1 VSAALTTTPAAAV
14 SEKAAVA
21 AEAKPIAEAKP
32 EDPRWWNVLDLACL
46 LTAEL
51 AIPAFTV
58 GDFLKL
64 RKGSVI
70 RTQWRVT
77 EDIPVRVN
85 GTLIA
90 WAELEGAGKRLS
102 VRLTEMA

>member
-1 VSAALTTTPAAAV
+1 VSTALTTSPAAPAP
-14 SEKAAVA
+14 EKTAAA
-21 AEAKPIAEAKP
+21 GEAKPD
-32 EDPRWWNVLDLACL
+32 DPRWRHVLDLACL

-51 AIPAFTV
+51 PIPGFTV
-58 GDFLKL
+58 ADLLKL
-64 RKGSVI
+64 RGGSVI

-77 EDIPVRVN
+77 QDIPVRVN
-85 GTLIA
+85 GTLVA